1 MWFKAISNLKI
12 NVEKSELFPIGEVAN
27 VEVLVVELGC
37 RVGNLL
43 SSYLGLPS
51 GTPFKEDS
59 ILYQMKERFKR
70 KLSMWKRQYILKGGR
85 LTLIRSI
92 LSSLLIYYM
101 ILFTTLEKKLQL
113 VNWSILC
120 REKMKREL
128 DIESLSSLNRVLFNK
143 WS

>member
-43 SSYLGLPS
+43 STHLGLPS

-59 ILYQMKERFKR
+59 ILY
-70 KLSMWKRQYILKGGR
+70 
-85 LTLIRSI
+85 
-92 LSSLLIYYM
+92 
-101 ILFTTLEKKLQL
+101 
-113 VNWSILC
+113 
-120 REKMKREL
+120 
-128 DIESLSSLNRVLFNK
+128 
-143 WS
+143 

>member
-59 ILYQMKERFKR
+59 ILYLMKERFKR

-113 VNWSILC
+113 VNWLILC

-128 DIESLSSLNRVLFNK
+128 DIESLSSLNRVLFIK